1 MTAGPTAED
10 TAVGN
15 PQPDTAADP
24 AADRRVSTIINAIPA
39 VVAYWDRDQ
48 RNQHVNDAVAEWTA
62 RTPDQIRG
70 LHMREVLGDT
80 LYEENLPH
88 ISAALEGEP
97 QLYGRTL
104 VDVAGQRRNVQVQY
118 VPDLRDGQVLGF
130 FVLITDIT
138 EMVLAERRK
147 RGDAELY
154 RTLARSVPSVF
165 VLLFDSDLRYI
176 IAEGQELG
184 AFGYTSADLE
194 GRTIHEVLPPELAQ
208 ELDPYYRSALSGRE
222 VGWTRKIGPQI
233 FSLTARPVHSEDG
246 ISAGIVVAIDIT
258 ERQQREHTWA
268 ALHEIA
274 TAVARSAAPLD
285 IAERVASVLKDLFS
299 VDSAAVV
306 RFSEGQQ
313 GEIVAMAPVLPPEI
327 SRMQSFLPGD
337 SSAAAMVAFT
347 GKPSIV
353 TYQDEGHFGA
363 QILAGGFRSGM
374 GAPIRVDG
382 ELWGSIVLA
391 SRSAVGL
398 SRTTL
403 DRLSEFAELVAI
415 AIGNTEAWSALE
427 HSASTDPLTGLLNRR
442 AFEAGL
448 SRELKVA
455 DVHGSRLSVVVL
467 DIDDFKK
474 VNDSFGHQVGDE
486 VLVEVTR
493 RLGRTARRGELLG
506 RLGGEEFLWLLPG
519 SGGEDAWQ
527 AAERARL
534 AIESVPFGRVGTLT
548 VSAGVCELADADAN
562 RLINCADQ
570 ALYRAKQRGRN
581 NSVRYRNPGEAG

>member
-1 MTAGPTAED
+1 MPAGPTAEH
-10 TAVGN
+10 TAAVD
-15 PQPDTAADP
+15 PQPDAGAGP
-24 AADRRVSTIINAIPA
+24 AEDRQFRTILNAIPA
-39 VVAYWDRDQ
+39 TAAYWDRDQ
-48 RNQHVNDAVAEWTA
+48 RNRHVNDAVATWTG

-70 LHMREVLGDT
+70 RHMREVLGAA

-88 ISAALEGEP
+88 IAAVLEGEP

-104 VDVAGQRRNVQVQY
+104 VNVAGQRRQVQISY
-118 VPDLRDGQVLGF
+118 VPDMRDGGVQGF

-138 EMVLAERRK
+138 ERVLAERRQ
-147 RGDAELY
+147 RDDAELY
-154 RTLARSVPSVF
+154 RALARSVPSVF

-176 IAEGQELG
+176 IAEGQELA

-194 GRTIHEVLPPELAQ
+194 GRTIHEVLPPALAQ
-208 ELDPYYRSALSGRE
+208 ELEPYYKAALSGQE
-222 VGWTRKIGPQI
+222 VGWTRIIGPQI
-233 FSLTARPVHSEDG
+233 FSLRARPVHSQDG
-246 ISAGIVVAIDIT
+246 ISAGIVVAVDIT

-306 RFSEGQQ
+306 RFSEGLQ

-327 SRMQSFLPGD
+327 SRMQTFAPGD
-337 SSAAAMVAFT
+337 SSASAMVAFT
-347 GKPSIV
+347 GKPAIV
-353 TYQDEGHFGA
+353 TYEDEGEVGA
-363 QILAGGFRSGM
+363 QLLAGGFRSGL
-374 GAPIRVDG
+374 GAPIRVHG

-391 SRSAVGL
+391 SRSAGGF
-398 SRTTL
+398 SQAML
-403 DRLSEFAELVAI
+403 DRLTEFAELVEI

-448 SRELKVA
+448 SRELAAA

-467 DIDDFKK
+467 DIDHFKR

-519 SGGEDAWQ
+519 SGGEDAWR

-534 AIESVPFGRVGTLT
+534 AIESVPFDGVGTLT

-570 ALYRAKQRGRN
+570 ALYRAKQLGRN
-581 NSVRYRNPGEAG
+581 NSVRYRNPGTAG